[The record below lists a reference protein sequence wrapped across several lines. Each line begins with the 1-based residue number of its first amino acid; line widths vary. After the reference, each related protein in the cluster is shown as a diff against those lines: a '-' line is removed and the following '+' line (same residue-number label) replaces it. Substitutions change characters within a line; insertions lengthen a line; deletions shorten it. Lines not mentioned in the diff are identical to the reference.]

1 MKKNHSILC
10 TASLIAPALFA
21 QIRPNIVFIMSDDH
35 GSQAISSYG
44 GILKNIVPT
53 PNIDRIGNEGV
64 RFESAFCTNSI
75 STPSRAVILTGKYS
89 QKNGVFTIND
99 RLDPN
104 QNNMAKILTNNGYN
118 TAIIGKWHLGSEPQ
132 GFNYFSVLPGQG
144 DYYDP
149 KFFET
154 GDTASTNFDK
164 AKKVQYIGYSTD
176 IIADNSIKWLENR
189 DKTKPFMLMCQFKAP
204 HRPFIPAER
213 HKNLL
218 TNVTIPEPA
227 NILDTYQGKGDY
239 SDRLR
244 QKLENLNKEDLKVA
258 IPKNITRDDQRK
270 WAYQLYMKDYLRC
283 VAAVDENVGKLLDY
297 LDKNGL
303 TENTIVVYTSDQ
315 GFFMG
320 EHGWFDKRMMYEES
334 LHMPLLIRYPKE
346 IKKGQVNKKDMVM
359 NLDFAPTL
367 LDFAGVAADN
377 EMQGES
383 FRPILDGK
391 KPISWRKAMYY
402 RYWMH
407 EDGSHHVPGH
417 YGIRTDRY
425 KLIFFYNQPLGKK
438 GTGKLSFPP
447 SWELFDLKNDPTEMN
462 NLYNDKKY
470 SKIIEKLK
478 TELKALKKQYGDE
491 DNFMD

>member
-1 MKKNHSILC
+1 MKEKHSILC
-10 TASLIAPALFA
+10 VASLIAPALLA
-21 QIRPNIVFIMSDDH
+21 QNRPNIIYIMSDDH

-44 GILKNIVPT
+44 GILKNIMPT

-104 QNNMAKILTNNGYN
+104 QNNIAKILTNNGYN

-154 GDTASTNFDK
+154 GDSASTNFERT
-164 AKKVQYIGYSTD
+164 KKVQYMGYSTD

-189 DKTKPFMLMCQFKAP
+189 DKSKPFMLMCQFKAP
-204 HRPFIPAER
+204 HRSFVPAER
-213 HKNLL
+213 HKDLL
-218 TNVTIPEPA
+218 KNVTIPEPA
-227 NILDTYQGKGDY
+227 NIYDTYQGKGDY
-239 SDRLR
+239 SERLR
-244 QKLENLNKEDLKVA
+244 QKLENLNKEDLKVQV
-258 IPKNITRDDQRK
+258 PKNMTRDEQRK

-367 LDFAGVAADN
+367 LDFAGVAADK

-383 FRPILDGK
+383 FRSILDGK
-391 KPISWRKAMYY
+391 RPKNWRASIYY

-407 EDGSHHVPGH
+407 EDPNHHVPGQ
-417 YGIRTDRY
+417 YGIRTERY
-425 KLIFFYNQPLGKK
+425 KLIFFYNQSLDKK

-447 SWELFDLKNDPTEMN
+447 SWELFDLKNDPTEMH
-462 NLYNDKKY
+462 NLYGEKKY
-470 SKIIEKLK
+470 SKIILKLK
-478 TELKALKKQYGDE
+478 SQLKDLKKQYGDE
-491 DNFMD
+491 DKLMD